1 MSAGPGASHENVL
14 ALALLYLIVGL
25 ARPSWTPSWAPS
37 WAMASK
43 RRWVVLRAGLAI
55 VLAAG
60 AFVGVLAYTHAQPDG
75 PHSMMSYLDE
85 VTPEQLRRNQ

>member
-1 MSAGPGASHENVL
+1 
-14 ALALLYLIVGL
+14 
-25 ARPSWTPSWAPS
+25 
-37 WAMASK
+37 MASK

-75 PHSMMSYLDE
+75 PHSMKSYLDE
-85 VTPEQLRRNQ
+85 VTPEQLRRDQ